1 MKSLRF
7 ACAVS
12 AFVVMV
18 GGVAAAQQ
26 QGAAGLAG
34 EVKTEAGEPI
44 AGAVVNILLQKGG
57 VTQVKVDDSGKW
69 HVTGLTKGEWRAMF
83 LAEGYA
89 TQIVKVQIKADEQ
102 VTVPP
107 VVMKKLQ

>member
-1 MKSLRF
+1 MKSMRL
-7 ACAVS
+7 ACAVA

-18 GGVAAAQQ
+18 GSVASAQQ
-26 QGAAGLAG
+26 QGAAGLTG
-34 EVKTEAGEPI
+34 EIKGEAGEPLS
-44 AGAVVNILLQKGG
+44 GAMINILLQKGG
-57 VTQVKVDDSGKW
+57 VTQTKSDATGKW

-89 TQIVKVQIKADEQ
+89 TQIVKVQIAKDEQ